1 MGSRPWFIVFCK
13 SIAKRRVLSVTHTK
27 LSVLSVPLWR
37 TCYSIQVLNNKQV
50 FPELYWLMAG
60 HVVGTDGGFGLIFGR
75 LWAISWFNLTQSY
88 SPVTLSCQYNKMW
101 VITVQKAAPNV
112 AFCAYDISCI
122 RKMALS
128 FKIYDTPYRTEV
140 SSLTHPS
147 IQPPESASNAHHVL
161 MNMINLCAGSLWTLR
176 PPPPQNILQM
186 FQIIKCFDVHK
197 PHSSLLVQAKT
208 E

>member
-1 MGSRPWFIVFCK
+1 MWEWDPDRDLLSF
-13 SIAKRRVLSVTHTK
+13 AKALQREECLV
-27 LSVLSVPLWR
+27 WR

-88 SPVTLSCQYNKMW
+88 SPVSLSCQYNKMW

-112 AFCAYDISCI
+112 AFCASDISCI

-161 MNMINLCAGSLWTLR
+161 MNMINLCAGSLWTLFKHA
-176 PPPPQNILQM
+176 PSAPTKHLTAVSDHQM
-186 FQIIKCFDVHK
+186 FWR
-197 PHSSLLVQAKT
+197 P
-208 E
+208 